1 MRLVAVP
8 KDDAM
13 QDSTTKTG
21 GGEGLA
27 VFGPDTIETITRVRV
42 RATVKAIMEE
52 VEAALGAEKS
62 ARIGEP
68 KNYPAAVS
76 T

>member
-1 MRLVAVP
+1 M
-8 KDDAM
+8 
-13 QDSTTKTG
+13 
-21 GGEGLA
+21 
-27 VFGPDTIETITRVRV
+27 FGPDTIETMTRVRV
-42 RATVKAIMEE
+42 RAKIKAIVEE

-68 KNYPAAVS
+68 KNYTAAVS